1 MGTYAEVVRALQPVI
16 VPVFSALATGLETA
30 QKEHAK
36 RKFRRSDDPHYYLH
50 TVRRIAVED
59 LTARGL
65 QAMNEEADRPL
76 LPLSSILVFYKGIAL
91 RVLRPEV
98 HPGGDVIIPV
108 PGRSLARQA
117 FWRQDAGSA
126 LPGLQTDNI
135 LLLWTDTDGVLDE
148 PMTLVRPRGGDHH
161 RSSLRLHWRGKLAR
175 EMANLRAADLDELR
189 PDVEYRQ
196 MGGEEVG

>member
-1 MGTYAEVVRALQPVI
+1 MGTYAEVVRTLQPII
-16 VPVFSALATGLETA
+16 VPVFSAVGIGLEAA
-30 QKEHAK
+30 QEEHAT

-50 TVRRIAVED
+50 TVRRVAVD
-59 LTARGL
+59 RLTGQGL

-98 HPGGDVIIPV
+98 HPSGETVIPV
-108 PGRSLARQA
+108 PGRSHARQA

-126 LPGLQTDNI
+126 LPGMETDNI
-135 LLLWTDTDGVLDE
+135 LLLWTDSDGVLDE
-148 PMTLVRPRGGDHH
+148 PMTLVRPLGGDH
-161 RSSLRLHWRGKLAR
+161 RRNSLRLHWKGKLAR

-189 PDVEYRQ
+189 PDVEYRH
-196 MGGEEVG
+196 MGSEEVG